1 MEDNSKHQSA
11 EFSKV
16 KNGYSVPEV
25 DAEIDRLCGRIE
37 MLQNENERL
46 DSRLHAL
53 SKQLAEFKSK
63 EKAID
68 FALAEAGELR
78 SNIIK
83 NAQQRAS
90 ELMRASE
97 QRAREQLE
105 HVDSLRAEEK
115 NIKNRIKYLL
125 EAQLA
130 ILEADKEI

>member
-16 KNGYSVPEV
+16 KNGYSVSEV

-53 SKQLAEFKSK
+53 SKQLAELKSK

-78 SNIIK
+78 SSILK

-105 HVDSLRAEEK
+105 HVDSLRAEEE
-115 NIKNRIKYLL
+115 NIRNRIKYLL

-130 ILEADKEI
+130 ILEADREI